1 DRANVFIAE
10 SDDLLRSPESV
21 ILIHHQ
27 ECRIR
32 VVWYPGFRVERVA
45 LESSNTL
52 EFGIIRSHPTRDI
65 EAESHRLYQSRF
77 RRNRI
82 DMPAP
87 RIFLRVAVTP
97 QSLSEIYQ
105 IVLQIPTAVFRHHRI
120 HRIHLFHIRV
130 IQPRSEYAEAAQFAP
145 VFMRNNIV

>member
-1 DRANVFIAE
+1 YTGNLIAAFDYRFRDPIDCPSVREFARLDDRANVFIAE
-10 SDDLLRSPESV
+10 SDGLLRSPESV

-45 LESSNTL
+45 LESSTTV

-65 EAESHRLYQSRF
+65 EAESHRLYQTRF

-97 QSLSEIYQ
+97 QSRSEIYQ
-105 IVLQIPTAVFRHHRI
+105 IVLQIPTAV
-120 HRIHLFHIRV
+120 
-130 IQPRSEYAEAAQFAP
+130 
-145 VFMRNNIV
+145 